1 MLEEKQREEH
11 KKLFV
16 ELLKSTNRGGIDK
29 IISWLEETD
38 FFEAPASTHYH
49 ENYIGGLVEHSL
61 KVYDAYKKLKT
72 SFALDIED
80 KSIII
85 MSLLHDVCKTNCYI
99 KSKKNV
105 KVGQNWITE
114 DYFSFEDSTPIGHGQ
129 KSVILLLQK
138 GLELSELETFSIVAH
153 MGTYDKSE
161 CFDSTITYNRN
172 ELSMWLHV
180 ADFISTYKDRS
191 CIK

>member
-11 KKLFV
+11 KKLFI

-38 FFEAPASTHYH
+38 FFEAPASTRYH
-49 ENYIGGLVEHSL
+49 ENYVGGLVEHSL
-61 KVYDAYKKLKT
+61 KVYNTYMKLKT
-72 SFALDIED
+72 AFNLNIDD

-114 DYFSFEDSTPIGHGQ
+114 DYFLFEDSNPIGHGQ

-138 GLELSELETFSIVAH
+138 GLTLSELETFSIVAH
-153 MGTYDKSE
+153 MGTYDKSD
-161 CFDSTITYNRN
+161 CFDSTVTYNTN
-172 ELSMWLHV
+172 DLSIWLHI
-180 ADFISTYKDRS
+180 ADFIATYKDRS
-191 CIK
+191 KV

>member
-1 MLEEKQREEH
+1 MLEEEQRIKH
-11 KKLFV
+11 KALFI
-16 ELLKSTNRGGIDK
+16 ELLKSTKRGNIDK
-29 IISWLEETD
+29 IIAWLENDTD
-38 FFEAPASTHYH
+38 FFEAPASTRYH
-49 ENYIGGLVEHSL
+49 ENYVGGLVEHSL
-61 KVYDAYKKLKT
+61 KVYDAYKRLKT
-72 SFALDIED
+72 AFTLDIDD

-85 MSLLHDVCKTNCYI
+85 MSLLHDVCKTNCYV

-105 KVGQNWITE
+105 KVGQNWVTE
-114 DYFSFEDSTPIGHGQ
+114 DYFAFEDSTPIGHGQ

-161 CFDSTITYNRN
+161 CFDSTITYNKN
-172 ELSMWLHV
+172 ELSIWLHV

-191 CIK
+191 TV

>member
-1 MLEEKQREEH
+1 MLDEEQRARH
-11 KKLFV
+11 KALCI

-29 IISWLEETD
+29 IISWLKDETD
-38 FFEAPASTHYH
+38 FFEAPASTRYH

-61 KVYDAYKKLKT
+61 KVYDTYKKLKST
-72 SFALDIED
+72 FNLDVDD

-85 MSLLHDVCKTNCYI
+85 MCLLHDVCKTNCYV

-105 KVGQNWITE
+105 KVGQNWVTE
-114 DYFSFEDSTPIGHGQ
+114 DYFSFDDTIPIGHGQ
-129 KSVILLLQK
+129 KSVILLLQH
-138 GLELSELETFSIVAH
+138 GLTLSELETFSIVAH

-161 CFDSTITYNRN
+161 CFDSTVTYNKN

-180 ADFISTYKDRS
+180 ADFISTYKDRRNV
-191 CIK
+191 